1 MLDVVPTRIS
11 WLVLNICRANARGK
25 SENKRCGVF
34 EQVFQ
39 SMNFPKT
46 THIVCLACASL
57 SLSLSLGASYC
68 LGTLAM
74 YGTEH
79 VVIRQHAGV
88 ACLYDLL
95 LIN

>member
-1 MLDVVPTRIS
+1 MPE
-11 WLVLNICRANARGK
+11 
-25 SENKRCGVF
+25 ENPKKRCGVF

-46 THIVCLACASL
+46 THIVCLACA
-57 SLSLSLGASYC
+57 SLSLGASYC